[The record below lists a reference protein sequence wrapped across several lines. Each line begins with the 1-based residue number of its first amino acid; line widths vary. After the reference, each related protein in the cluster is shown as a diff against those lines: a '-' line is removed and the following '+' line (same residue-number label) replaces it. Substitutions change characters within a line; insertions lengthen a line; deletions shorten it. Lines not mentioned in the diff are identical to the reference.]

1 MPRRHAFRAA
11 SHLDRR
17 LRSSPSIVV
26 VVPVPVPVSRVPVTL
41 RHPPIA
47 PPRWIDRSRDTEI
60 REMRHPSIERAHARG
75 DDDANERAK
84 ATTTRNDSER
94 NFHRLVA
101 RARVESYAPHL
112 TVGPGARLDRATAS
126 GGGRA
131 HRARRDLRGGLL
143 REHLLSVSRGRAR
156 AFVFHARRGASGC
169 VDARAREVARERDR
183 SIDRSIRSVSDETE
197 CAWRSINECRASD

>member
-1 MPRRHAFRAA
+1 MRRRHASRGA
-11 SHLDRR
+11 SHRDRR

-26 VVPVPVPVSRVPVTL
+26 PVSSRASRSPFVT
-41 RHPPIA
+41 H
-47 PPRWIDRSRDTEI
+47 RSPLLGGSIVREI
-60 REMRHPSIERAHARG
+60 RRYGKCAIHPSSERTREG
-75 DDDANERAK
+75 
-84 ATTTRNDSER
+84 TTTRASER
-94 NFHRLVA
+94 RRRRRGTILKEIFLA
-101 RARVESYAPHL
+101 SSRARVESYAPHL

-183 SIDRSIRSVSDETE
+183 SIDRSIRSVPDETE

>member
-1 MPRRHAFRAA
+1 
-11 SHLDRR
+11 
-17 LRSSPSIVV
+17 
-26 VVPVPVPVSRVPVTL
+26 
-41 RHPPIA
+41 
-47 PPRWIDRSRDTEI
+47 
-60 REMRHPSIERAHARG
+60 MRHPSIERAHARG
-75 DDDANERAK
+75 DDDASERAK
-84 ATTTRNDSER
+84 ATTMRNDSER
-94 NFHRLVA
+94 NFPRLVA

-183 SIDRSIRSVSDETE
+183 SIDRSIRSVPDETE